1 MAAPADFWFNRLAQY
16 PVLDKFEA
24 LQLFQAVRAG
34 RKDDGTYTAKGLRA
48 LKKIVSHNM
57 RFVVNVYRKQ
67 YMHLVHSNS
76 HLLPD
81 LLQEGAYGLHKA
93 AMNYKPELGYAFS
106 TYSSFWIR
114 RYINVWL
121 CNRQRVVR
129 APITAIHVNNK
140 YADLSCRMSY
150 DECIAHLSKHFTL
163 PTNLVKDYLTFVNN
177 TLIVEPEFRYGTNN
191 VNRLERTVHEIK
203 KPERNTEAEQQFDL
217 IASRAQLDP
226 YERELLLAFQQGF
239 GLDELPGLF
248 PDDRFAVKRYQAV
261 RRRFRKAA
269 LELFPPMSNLA
280 VA

>member
-1 MAAPADFWFNRLAQY
+1 MTYPADFWFDRLKDY

-24 LQLFQAVRAG
+24 LELFQEVRKG
-34 RKDDGTYTAKGLRA
+34 QKEDGSFTPRGIRA
-48 LKKIVSHNM
+48 LKKVVSHNM
-57 RFVVNVYRKQ
+57 RFVVNVWQKQ
-67 YMHLVHSNS
+67 YMHLVRPGS

-81 LLQEGAYGLHKA
+81 LLQEGCYGLHKA
-93 AMNYKPELGYAFS
+93 AINYKPELGYAFS
-106 TYSSFWIR
+106 TYSNFWIR

-140 YADLSCRMSY
+140 YAEMSIKISH
-150 DECIAHLSKHFTL
+150 DECIEKLSEHFKL
-163 PTNLVKDYLTFVNN
+163 PAKLVQDYLILVNN
-177 TLIVEPEFRYGTNN
+177 TLTAPSELENGGC
-191 VNRLERTVHEIK
+191 RLERTIHDNP
-203 KPERNTEAEQQFDL
+203 KPESNQQAEQQFDL

-239 GLDELPGLF
+239 GLDDLPSLF
-248 PDDRFAVKRYQAV
+248 PDDRFAAKRYNAV